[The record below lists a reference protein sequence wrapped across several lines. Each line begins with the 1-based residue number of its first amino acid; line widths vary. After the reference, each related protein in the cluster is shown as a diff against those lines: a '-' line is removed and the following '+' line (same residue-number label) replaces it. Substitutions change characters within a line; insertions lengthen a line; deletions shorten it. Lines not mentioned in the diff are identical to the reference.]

1 MIPQN
6 PSLPTAHFSYH
17 GRSYTLR
24 KRTHESSAPWYF
36 HVEHQGQRL
45 LRSTQTTVVRQAIR
59 FATELLNGIRWGKLK
74 EMAAVTSQRPVRP
87 EYSTVGEVLAAYRQV
102 AVPYLKPRTIE
113 DSAGALVRIIQ
124 EGLGDAPE
132 AAGRAVDCLTGR
144 MVAAFERARLEAAG
158 DAEQARQS
166 ALTSVNS
173 YARQA
178 RSVFKPTWR
187 RYYAREAKLVL
198 PDVTEFLTEPLTRPA
213 RRDRLAPAA
222 DLIERT
228 VTGAEKLR
236 GEDPAAYT
244 AWLLGLCSLRRGE
257 IRRAEWSWLQR
268 GNAGWQLVIPAESKS
283 KTRRIPGDLPPGVV
297 EELWWFKDFRFAGR
311 DIDDERFILP
321 SITHGRGGLAAEHR
335 AETILRRVDRFMRSC
350 GWTTQ
355 HTVHELRAFYLRRYR
370 DRYGLDAAQ
379 AAAGHSDQR
388 TTRLYTGEKSVEG
401 MGITLPLPW
410 LRASAG

>member
-1 MIPQN
+1 MIPPN

-24 KRTHESSAPWYF
+24 KRTAEPSSPWYF

-102 AVPYLKPRTIE
+102 AVPYLKARTIE
-113 DSAGALVRIIQ
+113 DGATALVRVIS
-124 EGLGDAPE
+124 EGSPGPVDAP
-132 AAGRAVDCLTGR
+132 ALRLDCLTGVL
-144 MVAAFERARLEAAG
+144 MSTFERSRLEAAG
-158 DAEQARQS
+158 DAEEARQS
-166 ALTSVNS
+166 ALVSVNS

-178 RSVFKPTWR
+178 RSVFKEKWR
-187 RYYAREAKLVL
+187 RYYIREARLKL
-198 PDVTEFLTEPLTRPA
+198 PDLMDFLKEPLTRPA

-222 DLIERT
+222 DLLDRT
-228 VTGAEKLR
+228 IAGAQALR
-236 GEDPAAYT
+236 SEDPAAYT

-257 IRRAEWSWLQR
+257 IRLAEWDWLQR
-268 GNAGWQLVIPAESKS
+268 SGDAWRLVVPAESKS
-283 KTRRIPGDLPPGVV
+283 KTSRTPGDLPPGVV
-297 EELWWFKDFRFAGR
+297 EDLWWFRTFTWEERAE
-311 DIDDERFILP
+311 DDLRFILP
-321 SITHGRGGLAAEHR
+321 SLTHGRGGIGAERR
-335 AETILRRVDRFMRSC
+335 AETILRRVDRFMRGC

-355 HTVHELRAFYLRRYR
+355 HTLHELRAIYLQRFR
-370 DRYGLDAAQ
+370 DAHGLDAAQ
-379 AAAGHSDQR
+379 AAAGHADQR